1 MLWCSPLPARRER
14 TIVSSE
20 EPLGAEGRTKDKDR
34 VRLIN
39 RVVGKRYEV
48 LECVGEGPVLTA
60 FRSRDQQL
68 NRIVALKT
76 LRSELQDRPALLEAL
91 RAGFSEVL
99 TLNHAAIARA
109 YDVGSDSEGIALY
122 YAEEFVR
129 GIDLKERIRRAAPFQ
144 LTSAVDVAV
153 TVSEAL
159 EYSHGHGIAH
169 GDLCP
174 QNILIGPEGQV
185 KVTGFGIAPTYT
197 QLVGEDT
204 SLLMRIVPYAAPDLA
219 TSAMPTAS
227 GDLYALAV
235 VLFEMLTGELPFR
248 GDNPVTIALRHAQE
262 APPAPR
268 SLNQAIPRAL
278 EGIILKGLA
287 KRPQD
292 RYHSATELL
301 EDLRKVR
308 EALRFGRSLAWS
320 PLEAQE
326 QVPEPRPTEEPLAS
340 PVSVMPV
347 AAAPQAETG
356 HRVSKPVSPE
366 APAPTGKKL
375 RKGAADDDEAPLPP
389 RRTGGVLLA
398 INLILLLALVGSGA
412 VVFNW
417 IRPFLSPAN
426 EVIIPELRGK
436 TLTEAKAIANERRF
450 KLVAEEGEFRD
461 DKPAGVIYDQKELA
475 DGKKS
480 IVEGKEIY
488 VKVSRGPEMV
498 LVPNVEET
506 TLDKAQKDLEK
517 AGLKI
522 GETTR
527 RFDPITPNGVVLQQL
542 PRGDGSERRARGTK
556 IDLVVS
562 KGPEPEPT
570 PEPTPPPTPEPRTPT
585 GAGDGAGLPDP
596 EDTRQRTF
604 RVPYK
609 VPQDGQ
615 PHHIVIQI
623 EDSEGTHT
631 GYEKNHEPGQSLTA
645 EVTGI
650 GRPITIKLYDND
662 DLRAQTTPVKGK

>member
-1 MLWCSPLPARRER
+1 MSSNESLGSESR
-14 TIVSSE
+14 TTE
-20 EPLGAEGRTKDKDR
+20 KDR

-39 RVVGKRYEV
+39 RIVGKRYEV
-48 LECVGEGPVLTA
+48 LECVGEGPILTA

-68 NRIVALKT
+68 NRIVTLKT
-76 LRSELQDRPALLEAL
+76 LRSELQERTPLLESL
-91 RAGFSEVL
+91 RAGFSETL
-99 TLNHAAIARA
+99 TLQQAGIARA
-109 YDVGSDSEGIALY
+109 YDVGSEPEGIVLY

-144 LTSAVDVAV
+144 LTSAVDVAI
-153 TVSEAL
+153 TVAEAL
-159 EYSHGHGIAH
+159 EYAHGHGIAH

-174 QNILIGPEGQV
+174 QNILIGPEAQT
-185 KVTGFGIAPTYT
+185 KVTGFGLAPTYAL
-197 QLVGEDT
+197 LVKEDP
-204 SLLMRIVPYAAPDLA
+204 SLLMRMVPYAAPDL
-219 TSAMPTAS
+219 SANSLPTAS

-235 VLFEMLTGELPFR
+235 ILFEMLTGETPFP

-262 APPAPR
+262 TPPAPR

-301 EDLRKVR
+301 EDLRQVR

-320 PLEAQE
+320 PLDSKG
-326 QVPEPRPTEEPLAS
+326 P
-340 PVSVMPV
+340 
-347 AAAPQAETG
+347 AAAAVGPALGEIPVVVDEASEATR
-356 HRVSKPVSPE
+356 RVSKPVVAEAAASPVGSEKKSRKRELE
-366 APAPTGKKL
+366 AESAP
-375 RKGAADDDEAPLPP
+375 PP

-412 VVFNW
+412 LVFKW

-426 EVIIPELRGK
+426 EVIIPDLRGK
-436 TLTEAKAIANERRF
+436 SITEAKAIANDRRF
-450 KLVAEEGEFRD
+450 KVVVEEETFRD
-461 DKPAGVIYDQKELA
+461 DKPLGVIYDQKELA
-475 DGKKS
+475 DGKKT
-480 IVEGKEIY
+480 IVEGKEIF
-488 VKVSRGPEMV
+488 VKVSKGPEMV

-517 AGLKI
+517 AGLKV

-527 RFDPITPNGVVLQQL
+527 RYDPITPSGVVLEQL
-542 PRGDGSERRARGTK
+542 PRGDGIERRGRGTK
-556 IDLVVS
+556 IDLVLS
-562 KGPEPEPT
+562 KGPEPAPT
-570 PEPTPPPTPEPRTPT
+570 PEPTPPPTPEPRTTEPGT
-585 GAGDGAGLPDP
+585 DSTGLPDP

-615 PHHIVIQI
+615 QHRIVIQI

-631 GYEKNHEPGQSLTA
+631 GYEKSHEPGQSLTA
-645 EVTGI
+645 EVTGV

>member
-1 MLWCSPLPARRER
+1 M
-14 TIVSSE
+14 SSNE
-20 EPLGAEGRTKDKDR
+20 SLGSEGRTTEKDR

-48 LECVGEGPVLTA
+48 LECVGEGPILTA

-68 NRIVALKT
+68 NRIVTLKT
-76 LRSELQDRPALLEAL
+76 LRSELQERAPLLESL
-91 RAGFSEVL
+91 RSGFSETL
-99 TLNHAAIARA
+99 TLQHTGIARA
-109 YDVGSDSEGIALY
+109 YDVGSEPDGIILY
-122 YAEEFVR
+122 YAEEFIR

-144 LTSAVDVAV
+144 LTAAVDVAV
-153 TVSEAL
+153 TVAEAL
-159 EYSHGHGIAH
+159 EYAHGHGIAH

-174 QNILIGPEGQV
+174 QNILIGPEAQT
-185 KVTGFGIAPTYT
+185 KVTGFGLAPAYA
-197 QLVGEDT
+197 LLIKEDP
-204 SLLMRIVPYAAPDLA
+204 SLLMRMVPYAAPDLSA
-219 TSAMPTAS
+219 TSLPTAS

-235 VLFEMLTGELPFR
+235 ILFEMLTGETPFP

-262 APPAPR
+262 TPPAPR

-301 EDLRKVR
+301 EHLRQVR

-320 PLEAQE
+320 PLDVKETA
-326 QVPEPRPTEEPLAS
+326 VPTTGPVLGAIPVVTDDAS
-340 PVSVMPV
+340 EV
-347 AAAPQAETG
+347 TR
-356 HRVSKPVSPE
+356 RVSKPVVAETAASP
-366 APAPTGKKL
+366 A
-375 RKGAADDDEAPLPP
+375 AADKKSRKRELEPETAPPP

-412 VVFNW
+412 LVFKW

-426 EVIIPELRGK
+426 EVIIPDLRGK
-436 TLTEAKAIANERRF
+436 SITEARAIANDRRF
-450 KLVAEEGEFRD
+450 RLVVEEGEGDFRD
-461 DKPAGVIYDQKELA
+461 DKPAGVIYDQKERA
-475 DGKKS
+475 DGKKT
-480 IVEGKEIY
+480 IVEGKEIF
-488 VKVSRGPEMV
+488 VRVSKGPEMV

-517 AGLKI
+517 AGLKV
-522 GETTR
+522 GVTTR
-527 RFDPITPNGVVLQQL
+527 RFDYITPNGVVLEQL
-542 PRGDGSERRARGTK
+542 PRGDGTERRARGTK
-556 IDLVVS
+556 IDLVLS
-562 KGPEPEPT
+562 KGPEPAPT
-570 PEPTPPPTPEPRTPT
+570 PEPTPPPTPEPRMTDPGT
-585 GAGDGAGLPDP
+585 DSTGLPDP

-615 PHHIVIQI
+615 QHRIVIQI

-631 GYEKNHEPGQSLTA
+631 GYEKTHEAGQSLTA
-645 EVTGI
+645 EVTGV